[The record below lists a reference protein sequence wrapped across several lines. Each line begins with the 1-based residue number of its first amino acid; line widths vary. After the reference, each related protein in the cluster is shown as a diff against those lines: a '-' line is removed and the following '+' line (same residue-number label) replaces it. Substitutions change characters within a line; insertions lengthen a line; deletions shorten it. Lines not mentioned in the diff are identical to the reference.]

1 MLLKNVHVDN
11 HEEVVDVR
19 ILNGKFSEI
28 KANLTPHDGEEVI
41 DGKENLLL
49 PPFVDW
55 SILMAFP
62 TTSSIPKE

>member
-41 DGKENLLL
+41 DGKENLLCHHL
-49 PPFVDW
+49 L
-55 SILMAFP
+55 ILMF
-62 TTSSIPKE
+62 T

>member
-28 KANLTPHDGEEVI
+28 KANLAPHDGEEVI
-41 DGKENLLL
+41 YFCHHLL
-49 PPFVDW
+49 
-55 SILMAFP
+55 ILMF
-62 TTSSIPKE
+62 T

>member
-28 KANLTPHDGEEVI
+28 KANLTPMTV
-41 DGKENLLL
+41 KKLLTVKKIYFYHHL
-49 PPFVDW
+49 L
-55 SILMAFP
+55 ILMF
-62 TTSSIPKE
+62 T

>member
-28 KANLTPHDGEEVI
+28 KANLAPYDGEEVI

-49 PPFVDW
+49 PDR
-55 SILMAFP
+55 
-62 TTSSIPKE
+62 TSVV